1 MIKAIVF
8 QPLYQSDVG
17 YGAIVKS
24 LSLSVVY
31 TLAIFKY
38 QTFLRE
44 LMAIW
49 NLLNSSR

>member
-1 MIKAIVF
+1 MIKAVVF

-17 YGAIVKS
+17 YGAIVKC
-24 LSLSVVY
+24 LSVLCVY
-31 TLAIFKY
+31 IGIFNY

-49 NLLNSSR
+49 NLLNSTR